1 MEKNKSLINIL
12 NEKGPRIEPCGTT
25 VLISQQELND
35 EPILVLRILQV
46 RQSSKSLKLA
56 SSTP

>member
-46 RQSSKSLKLA
+46 R
-56 SSTP
+56 